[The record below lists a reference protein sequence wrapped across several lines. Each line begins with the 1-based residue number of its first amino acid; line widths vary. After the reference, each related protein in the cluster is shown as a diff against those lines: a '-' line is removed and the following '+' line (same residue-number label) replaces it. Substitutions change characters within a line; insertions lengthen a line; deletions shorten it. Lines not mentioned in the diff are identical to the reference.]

1 MEKVTGIGGFFFLAK
16 DPKALGRWYQQHL
29 GISLTPSS
37 YEDSVWQQEAG
48 PTVFD
53 PQPETSDVFKG
64 TDKVWMLNFRLR
76 DLDKMAA
83 QLRAAGIAVEIDPQS
98 YPNGR
103 FASLHDLREI
113 RSNCGNLQSQPP
125 RGSLLNSS
133 APFLDFSWVTGV
145 L

>member
-1 MEKVTGIGGFFFLAK
+1 
-16 DPKALGRWYQQHL
+16 L

-48 PTVFD
+48 PTAFD
-53 PQPETSDVFKG
+53 PQPETSDLFKG
-64 TDKVWMLNFRLR
+64 TDKIWMLNFRVR

-103 FASLHDLREI
+103 FASLHDPE
-113 RSNCGNLQSQPP
+113 GNPIQLWQLQSQPP
-125 RGSLLNSS
+125 RCSS
-133 APFLDFSWVTGV
+133 MGDRVRSPPPLPTILFSCNNLGICRGGKRRQ
-145 L
+145 

>member
-1 MEKVTGIGGFFFLAK
+1 MEKVTGIGGFLFRAK
-16 DPKALGRWYQQHL
+16 DPKALGRWYQQRL

-53 PQPETSDVFKG
+53 PQAETSDLFKG
-64 TDKVWMLNFRLR
+64 TEKIWMLNFRVR
-76 DLDKMAA
+76 NLDKMAA

-103 FASLHDLREI
+103 FASLHDPEGNPIQSREPAKPAALR
-113 RSNCGNLQSQPP
+113 
-125 RGSLLNSS
+125 
-133 APFLDFSWVTGV
+133 
-145 L
+145 